1 MWDKVKPVLKKK
13 NSRYSQGIFNPR
25 FPNKYRGSLPIYYRS
40 NLELCALRMLD
51 NNPNV
56 LTYGSESVV
65 IPYTSP
71 LDGRVHCY
79 FVDLVAALK
88 DKTGIIK
95 KLLIEVKPHKL
106 LSSPIFSNRK
116 SPSTLL
122 YENKQ
127 YALNMAK
134 FDAAK
139 KWCVKNNY
147 TFLILT
153 EREIAP
159 N

>member
-1 MWDKVKPVLKKK
+1 MSKPTLKKK
-13 NSRYSQGIFNPR
+13 NSKYIQGIFRP
-25 FPNKYRGSLPIYYRS
+25 KYPEKYKGSIPVYYRS
-40 NLELCALRMLD
+40 NMELCALRMLD

-56 LTYGSESVV
+56 LTYGSESVI

-71 LDGRVHCY
+71 LDGRIHRY

-106 LSSPIFSNRK
+106 LSPPVFSNRK
-116 SPSTLL
+116 SQSTLL

-127 YALNMAK
+127 YAINMAK
-134 FDAAK
+134 FAAAK
-139 KWCVKNNY
+139 QWCEKNNY

-159 N
+159 K

>member
-1 MWDKVKPVLKKK
+1 VKPVIRKK

-25 FPNKYRGSLPIYYRS
+25 HPEKYRGSLPIYYRS
-40 NLELCALRMLD
+40 NMELNALRMLD

-56 LTYGSESVV
+56 LTYGSESVI

-71 LDGRVHCY
+71 LDGRLHRY

-95 KLLIEVKPHKL
+95 KLLIEVKPSKML
-106 LSSPIFSNRK
+106 LPPVFSNRK
-116 SPSTLL
+116 SVNTLL

-139 KWCVKNNY
+139 QWCKKHNY
-147 TFLILT
+147 IFIILT

-159 N
+159 K

>member
-1 MWDKVKPVLKKK
+1 MSKPIVRKK
-13 NSRYSQGIFNPR
+13 NSKYTQGIFQPKY
-25 FPNKYRGSLPIYYRS
+25 PEKYRGSLPIYYRS
-40 NLELCALRMLD
+40 NMELCALRMLD

-71 LDGRVHCY
+71 LDGRIHRY

-88 DKTGIIK
+88 DRNGTIK

-106 LSSPIFSNRK
+106 LSPPIFSNRK
-116 SPSTLL
+116 SQSTLL

-127 YALNMAK
+127 YAINMAK
-134 FDAAK
+134 FAAAK
-139 KWCVKNNY
+139 QWCEKNNY

-159 N
+159 K

>member
-1 MWDKVKPVLKKK
+1 MKPVIGKK
-13 NSRYSQGIFNPR
+13 NRQFKQGIFTPKY
-25 FPNKYRGSLPIYYRS
+25 PDKYRGSLPIYYRS
-40 NLELCALRMLD
+40 NMELKVLRMLD
-51 NNPNV
+51 NNSNII
-56 LTYGSESVV
+56 TYGSESVV

-71 LDGRVHCY
+71 LDNRLHRY
-79 FVDLVAALK
+79 FVDMVAALK
-88 DKTGIIK
+88 DKEGNIK
-95 KLLIEVKPHKL
+95 KLLIEVKPLKQTQ
-106 LSSPIFSNRK
+106 PPVFSNRK
-116 SPSTLL
+116 SNKTLL

-134 FDAAK
+134 FSAAK
-139 KWCVKNNY
+139 QWCEKNNY